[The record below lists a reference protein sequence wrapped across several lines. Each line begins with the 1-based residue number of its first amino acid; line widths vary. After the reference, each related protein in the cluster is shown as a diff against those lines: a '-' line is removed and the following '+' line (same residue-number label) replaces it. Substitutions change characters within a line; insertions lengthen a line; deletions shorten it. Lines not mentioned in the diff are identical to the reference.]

1 MQRISSVFLCIFAL
15 LMGYAVQGMT
25 GEIKQDKEF
34 PLSKEAVVA
43 AYNDTMQKFAN
54 FRPLD
59 PAKEQRGNAKYAD
72 IRSYVL
78 TPNVAVMFQ
87 MNKGGT
93 NPTHVKAVGVEDG
106 TEETRA
112 LIVLNCMTLLS
123 AVTPTWKGDDRGAI
137 AKALGI
143 TGTFPAVGKS
153 ESITAV
159 EGNQQ
164 LKLTFANNG
173 EYGLTFTIQPE

>member
-1 MQRISSVFLCIFAL
+1 MQRIFIAFLSVIVL
-15 LMGYAVQGMT
+15 LIGCAVPGMA

-72 IRSYVL
+72 IRSYML
-78 TPNVAVMFQ
+78 TPNVAVMLQ
-87 MNKGGT
+87 MNLGGT
-93 NPTHVKAVGVEDG
+93 KPTHVKAVGVEDG

-112 LIVLNCMTLLS
+112 LIVLNCMTLMT
-123 AVTPTWKGDDRGAI
+123 AVTPGWEGDERGAV
-137 AKALGI
+137 AKELGI
-143 TGTFPAVGKS
+143 TTAFPPVGAAKS
-153 ESITAV
+153 LSY
-159 EGNQQ
+159 GGRDFS
-164 LKLTFANNG
+164 FANNG
-173 EYGLTFTIQPE
+173 EQGLTLTICPTVMP